1 MHLSRFG
8 LVVLAFCLFTGVAA
22 AGSFSFTGT
31 FSQDDQ
37 LQVFLFTAPSASVT
51 LRTWGYAGT
60 GLGTN
65 AAGATILAGGF
76 DPVLTVYDAGTVGL
90 GPLSPYVDSNN
101 DGAGVAIDLATG
113 NAYDS
118 LLTLAGLD
126 PTHTYALVLSEND
139 NLSPG
144 YPSTYGD
151 GFSQTGQ
158 GNFTPVENGCGDG
171 NPFCESLG
179 VNRNGQWAV
188 DILGVRDATEA
199 GVPEPGSMLLLV
211 TGVGTLALLRRRG
224 KQA

>member
-1 MHLSRFG
+1 M
-8 LVVLAFCLFTGVAA
+8 
-22 AGSFSFTGT
+22 
-31 FSQDDQ
+31 
-37 LQVFLFTAPSASVT
+37 T

-158 GNFTPVENGCGDG
+158 GNFTPVDFKSAAAKPDPG
-171 NPFCESLG
+171 NAAFDHEIQLVSY
-179 VNRNGQWAV
+179 Q
-188 DILGVRDATEA
+188 
-199 GVPEPGSMLLLV
+199 LLLEAI
-211 TGVGTLALLRRRG
+211 GESPRRS
-224 KQA
+224 

>member
-1 MHLSRFG
+1 MRLSRFG
-8 LVVLAFCLFTGVAA
+8 LAALAVCLFTGVAS
-22 AGSFSFTGT
+22 AGNFSFTGT
-31 FSQDDQ
+31 FVQDDQ
-37 LQVFLFTAPSASVT
+37 LQVFLFTAPSASVL
-51 LRTWGYAGT
+51 LRTWGYAG
-60 GLGTN
+60 GTN
-65 AAGATILAGGF
+65 INGGLIPPGGF
-76 DPVLTVYDAGTVGL
+76 DPVLTVFDATGGL
-90 GPLSPYVDSNN
+90 GPLSAWIADNN
-101 DGAGVAIDLATG
+101 DGLGVATDPATG

-118 LLTLAGLD
+118 LLTLTLADLD